1 MSEKRVMIIDD
12 SKYII
17 GLLERFFIDKLQFKV
32 VATALDG
39 TNALELYRKHRPD
52 LLTLDLSMPNKDGKD
67 VLKDILNAYPEA
79 NVLIISAVRG
89 DSMLKCMSMGAKG
102 FIEKPLRLSDADFI
116 ADFIET
122 VNEVIGADDVENES
136 G

>member
-1 MSEKRVMIIDD
+1 MGEKTVMIVDD

-17 GLLERFFIDKLQFKV
+17 GLLERFFVDQLHFKV

-39 TNALELYRKHRPD
+39 TNTLELYRKFKPD
-52 LLTLDLSMPNKDGKD
+52 LLTLDISMPNKDGKD
-67 VLKDILNAYPEA
+67 VLREIMIEYPNA

-89 DSMLKCMSMGAKG
+89 DSMLKCMSMVAKG
-102 FIEKPLRLSDADFI
+102 YIEKPLQFSDPDFV

-122 VNEVIGADDVENES
+122 VNEVIAVQDSKE
-136 G
+136 